1 MKLLPNSAFTGAVL
15 CTALFSLTSFAG
27 TAMASPLADS
37 STPEGEWTQSSL
49 EPSGKSSLVDPDD
62 EVTEDLTQSSDHQ
75 AEYAPRS
82 SFAPVN
88 GPENANP
95 ADDDVA
101 DDAVVGEEVQ
111 AGPQQGSAQHPMEVE
126 DGTWVVDNGRWK
138 YRNQD
143 GTFLTSR
150 WATIDADVYCFD
162 ASGFIRTGWYK
173 EDGSWYRLAATGQRL
188 GGWHTEEG
196 IWYYLDPDSGEM
208 ITGPIMSGGA
218 EYYLHPNGV
227 MATGWVHHAHRWH
240 FYSASGAG
248 VRGWVSDRGMWY
260 YLDPQ
265 TGVMQTGSITV
276 DGADYYLQPTGEMAT
291 GWVQHS
297 DGWRFYDLSGVKR
310 TGWIQWR
317 YSWYYLQPGSGVM
330 LAGTTQVIDG
340 QPHTFMPD
348 GKWVG

>member
-27 TAMASPLADS
+27 TAMASPSADS

-62 EVTEDLTQSSDHQ
+62 EVTEDLTKSSDHQ
-75 AEYAPRS
+75 AKYAPRS

-95 ADDDVA
+95 ANDDVA
-101 DDAVVGEEVQ
+101 DDAVVGGEVQ

-310 TGWIQWR
+310 TGWIQWG